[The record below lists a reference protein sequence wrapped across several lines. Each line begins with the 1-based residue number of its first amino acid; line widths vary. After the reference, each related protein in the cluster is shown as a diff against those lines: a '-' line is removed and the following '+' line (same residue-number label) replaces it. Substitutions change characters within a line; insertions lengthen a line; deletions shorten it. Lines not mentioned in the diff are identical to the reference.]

1 MILQSFF
8 LITKIW
14 RVIVATGMLQN
25 LQEKWMDG
33 KVGRARR
40 ENDENFQHNG
50 VSQRKVKKEW
60 GGGFL
65 LYL

>member
-1 MILQSFF
+1 
-8 LITKIW
+8 
-14 RVIVATGMLQN
+14 VIVATGMLQN

-50 VSQRKVKKEW
+50 ISKRKVKKNE
-60 GGGFL
+60 GEGFL